1 MNTVPG
7 GDAATANEAKL
18 RTYLK
23 RATTDL
29 KKAYRRLEEAE
40 ARSSEPI
47 AIVSMS
53 CRFPGGATT
62 PERLWELLV
71 EGRDTMGPFP
81 AARGWDVDALY
92 DADPDS
98 PGRTYARE
106 GAFLDDAAG
115 FDAEFFGIS
124 PREALAMDPQ
134 QRLLLE
140 TSWEAFERAHIVPES
155 LKGKPV
161 GVFTGTNG
169 QDYARL
175 LTGRLEAFEGYLVT
189 GASASVASGRVS
201 YTFGL
206 EGPAV
211 TLDTACSSSLV
222 AVHLAAQALRNEEC
236 GLALAGGV
244 TVMATPTIF
253 TEFSRQRGLAP
264 DGRCKAFAGSADG
277 VGWGEGVGVL
287 LLERLS
293 DAHRNGHPVLAVVRG
308 SAVNQDGASN
318 GLTAP
323 NGPAQQRVIRAA
335 LANARLDAG
344 DVDAVEAH
352 GTGTTLGDPIEAQAL
367 LATYGQQRSGERPLW
382 LGSVKSNIGHT
393 QAAAGVAG
401 IIKMVQAMRH
411 GVLPRTL
418 HVDEPSPHVDWQA
431 GAVRLL
437 TEPIPWPD
445 SGHARRAAV
454 SSFGVSGTN
463 AHVVLEAVPADQNIP
478 VEAALP
484 VVPWVISGKTEAA
497 LSQQAARIRDFAT
510 ASDADP
516 VQVAHAL
523 ATTRSHFAHRAAITG
538 TTTAELLAGLD
549 ALAHG
554 QSASN
559 VQVGTAGS
567 GGKLA
572 FLCAGQG
579 SQRPGM
585 GHDLYTAYPVYAT
598 ALDDVCALLDPLLD
612 RPLQEIMFA
621 DPGSPEADLLD
632 QTGYTQPA
640 LFAHTTALYRLL
652 EHWGSRPDYL
662 IGHSLGEV
670 TAAHLAGVLSLAD
683 ACTLVATRARLMQSL
698 PAGGAM
704 VAIQATEDE
713 LRPTL
718 RAGVDIAAINGPTA
732 VVISGDT
739 PAVLAITRHW
749 KDEGRKTHQ
758 LPVSHAFHSPHM
770 DPILN
775 DFHQIAAQLT
785 YHPPQIP
792 VVSNLT
798 GDLATTEQLT
808 SPGYWT
814 DHIRQPVR
822 YHHGLQTLD
831 AHGATT
837 HHHLTPQ
844 TNPLTTATQLHTT
857 GTPLNW
863 HTILPTTPPTD
874 LPTYPFQHQ
883 SYWPEAPISPGD
895 MNAAGLG
902 ASSHPL
908 LSATI
913 SVADKDACLLS
924 GRLSVRTHP
933 WLAEHV
939 VLDTVLLPGTAFVE
953 LALQAARH
961 VGCGEVAELTLHA
974 PLVLGEDDARQLQVQ
989 VEAPDEDG
997 RRAVAV
1003 HSRLDTTGDGEVEHA
1018 WVCHATGALSA
1029 ESAAESTPAY
1039 GAEVWPPA
1047 EALPLDV
1054 ADLYGRF
1061 EDIGL
1066 SYGPVFRGVRAAW
1079 QHGDEVWAE
1088 VALPDDV
1095 VDAVRFGLHPALLDA
1110 ALQAAVLHEGNGERA
1125 QARLPFSW
1133 SRVALHSAGAES
1145 LRVRVSPA
1153 GRDAVTLAL
1162 FDGDG
1167 VPVATVG
1174 ALAVRPVTAEQLA
1187 AIRPAGQDAL
1197 FRLEWTAADASIAG
1211 SAGSRWAVL
1220 GDGVP
1225 APAGVEVRV
1234 YPDLTAL
1241 KEAVAA
1247 GVSVPDVVL
1256 TGCWSDDADP
1266 ATGAHAV
1273 TAHVLGVVQEWLGS
1287 VELARARLALVTR
1300 AAVAVRA
1307 GEVPRD
1313 LAAASVWGLVRS
1325 AQSEHPGRLVLVDV
1339 DGAESSYGA
1348 LPAALASGEPQ
1359 CAVRDGVTH
1368 VCRLVGAGAPALSVP
1383 RDGSP
1388 WRLDVGTAGTVDGL
1402 SVVAAD
1408 VERPLEAGEVRV
1420 AVRSA
1425 GLNFRDVLIAL
1436 GVYPGR
1442 ALIGSEA
1449 AGVVTGTGPGV
1460 TGLAPGDRVM
1470 GLFSGCMGPVAVT
1483 DHRMLARV
1491 PDGWSYAQGATT
1503 PIAFLTA
1510 YYALT
1515 DLGGL
1520 RPGEKVLVHSAAGGV
1535 GMAATQLARHLGA
1548 EVFGTASPGKW
1559 HVLRAQGLDERHIAN
1574 SRALDF
1580 EPEILTGTGG
1590 RGVDVVLDSL
1600 AHEFVDASLRL
1611 LPRGGRFLEMGKTDI
1626 READEVAARHPGV
1639 GYRAFDLMEA
1649 GPERIQEM
1657 FTALG
1662 ELFDAGALRPLP
1674 VSAFDIGRAP
1684 EAFRFMSQAGHI
1696 GKLALTVPR
1705 TLRPEGTVLVTGGTG
1720 ALGRLVARHLVERHG
1735 VRHLLLTSR
1744 SGPDAQ
1750 GADRLRTDLA
1760 ELGAQVTVAACDAA
1774 DRDALAAL
1782 LAGIPAEHPLTAVI
1796 HTAGVL
1802 DDATLH
1808 SLTPEQMDTVLRP
1821 KADAAWNL
1829 HHLTPDHD
1837 LTAFVLFSSAAGV
1850 LGNPGQANYAAA
1862 NTFLDALAH
1871 HRHAH
1876 GLPATSLAWGL
1887 WEQDGGMADS
1897 GEGVRSRLTR
1907 TGLKPLATSEALALF
1922 DSALGD
1928 PRPVLV
1934 PASLDRAVLREAAD
1948 AGALPPVLRAVVSA
1962 ASRRSRPARSGAS
1975 ALGQRLAGLSA
1986 ADRDEFLLRL
1996 VRQNVADALGH
2007 ASTDAVPA
2015 DRPFQDL
2022 GFDSLTAV
2030 ELRNRL
2036 GGATG
2041 LRLSATLVFDHPTAA
2056 ALAAHLGELVGP
2068 RGDRARPESA
2078 ARAAVRD
2085 GEPIAIVG
2093 MACRFPG
2100 GVTSP
2105 EELWDLV
2112 AGERDAIG
2120 PFPGD
2125 RGWDLDGLF
2134 DADPD
2139 RTGTSYA
2146 DEGGFLQGAD
2156 LFDAEFFGM
2165 SPREALATDPQQRLL
2180 LETAWEALERAGLR
2194 PGHAARQPYRG
2205 VRGHGHA
2212 VLRRRS
2218 GTVDG
2223 GGGGLSADRYHQQC
2237 GVRPHRLHPRTGGP
2251 GHHAGHGLLVVP
2263 GRPALGLS
2271 GAAPR

>member
-1 MNTVPG
+1 
-7 GDAATANEAKL
+7 
-18 RTYLK
+18 
-23 RATTDL
+23 
-29 KKAYRRLEEAE
+29 
-40 ARSSEPI
+40 
-47 AIVSMS
+47 
-53 CRFPGGATT
+53 
-62 PERLWELLV
+62 
-71 EGRDTMGPFP
+71 
-81 AARGWDVDALY
+81 
-92 DADPDS
+92 
-98 PGRTYARE
+98 
-106 GAFLDDAAG
+106 
-115 FDAEFFGIS
+115 
-124 PREALAMDPQ
+124 
-134 QRLLLE
+134 
-140 TSWEAFERAHIVPES
+140 
-155 LKGKPV
+155 
-161 GVFTGTNG
+161 
-169 QDYARL
+169 
-175 LTGRLEAFEGYLVT
+175 
-189 GASASVASGRVS
+189 
-201 YTFGL
+201 
-206 EGPAV
+206 
-211 TLDTACSSSLV
+211 
-222 AVHLAAQALRNEEC
+222 
-236 GLALAGGV
+236 
-244 TVMATPTIF
+244 
-253 TEFSRQRGLAP
+253 
-264 DGRCKAFAGSADG
+264 
-277 VGWGEGVGVL
+277 
-287 LLERLS
+287 
-293 DAHRNGHPVLAVVRG
+293 
-308 SAVNQDGASN
+308 
-318 GLTAP
+318 
-323 NGPAQQRVIRAA
+323 
-335 LANARLDAG
+335 
-344 DVDAVEAH
+344 
-352 GTGTTLGDPIEAQAL
+352 
-367 LATYGQQRSGERPLW
+367 
-382 LGSVKSNIGHT
+382 
-393 QAAAGVAG
+393 
-401 IIKMVQAMRH
+401 MR
-411 GVLPRTL
+411 
-418 HVDEPSPHVDWQA
+418 
-431 GAVRLL
+431 
-437 TEPIPWPD
+437 
-445 SGHARRAAV
+445 
-454 SSFGVSGTN
+454 
-463 AHVVLEAVPADQNIP
+463 
-478 VEAALP
+478 
-484 VVPWVISGKTEAA
+484 
-497 LSQQAARIRDFAT
+497 
-510 ASDADP
+510 
-516 VQVAHAL
+516 
-523 ATTRSHFAHRAAITG
+523 
-538 TTTAELLAGLD
+538 
-549 ALAHG
+549 
-554 QSASN
+554 
-559 VQVGTAGS
+559 
-567 GGKLA
+567 
-572 FLCAGQG
+572 
-579 SQRPGM
+579 
-585 GHDLYTAYPVYAT
+585 
-598 ALDDVCALLDPLLD
+598 LLDPLLD

-704 VAIQATEDE
+704 VAVQATEDE

-739 PAVLAITRHW
+739 PAVLAIAQHW

-808 SPGYWT
+808 SPDYWT

-863 HTILPTTPPTD
+863 HTILPTTPPTN

-1744 SGPDAQ
+1744 RGPDAQ
-1750 GADRLRTDLA
+1750 GADRLRTTWPSWA
-1760 ELGAQVTVAACDAA
+1760 PRSPSPPATPPTATPWPHYWPPSRPSIPSPPSSTPPASSTTPPSTPSPPSSSTPSYAPKPTQPGTSTTSPRTTTSPPSSSSPPSPAPSAA
-1774 DRDALAAL
+1774 
-1782 LAGIPAEHPLTAVI
+1782 PARPTTPPRTPSSTPSPTTATP
-1796 HTAGVL
+1796 TACPPPPSPG
-1802 DDATLH
+1802 DCGNRT
-1808 SLTPEQMDTVLRP
+1808 
-1821 KADAAWNL
+1821 AAWRTARRGRPARL
-1829 HHLTPDHD
+1829 ARPGWSPCRPPRRWRCSTPRSA
-1837 LTAFVLFSSAAGV
+1837 TA
-1850 LGNPGQANYAAA
+1850 
-1862 NTFLDALAH
+1862 
-1871 HRHAH
+1871 
-1876 GLPATSLAWGL
+1876 
-1887 WEQDGGMADS
+1887 
-1897 GEGVRSRLTR
+1897 
-1907 TGLKPLATSEALALF
+1907 
-1922 DSALGD
+1922 
-1928 PRPVLV
+1928 RPVLV
-1934 PASLDRAVLREAAD
+1934 PAEPATGLCSAGRRRRCAA
-1948 AGALPPVLRAVVSA
+1948 AGAARRGVG
-1962 ASRRSRPARSGAS
+1962 ASRRSRRARSGAS
-1975 ALGQRLAGLSA
+1975 ALAQRLAGLSA
-1986 ADRDEFLLRL
+1986 ADQHEFLLRL
-1996 VRQNVADALGH
+1996 VAAERRGRAR
-2007 ASTDAVPA
+2007 TREYDAVPA
-2015 DRPFQDL
+2015 DRAFQDL

-2036 GGATG
+2036 GGAPACGCRPRSCSTT
-2041 LRLSATLVFDHPTAA
+2041 RRRPRSRRIC
-2056 ALAAHLGELVGP
+2056 GELARPARRPGASRVRGPGRGAGRGAHRDRRHGLPLPGRRDEPGGAVGSGGRGAGRDRAVPRRPRLEPGRALRPRSRPAPARATP
-2068 RGDRARPESA
+2068 RGRIPAR
-2078 ARAAVRD
+2078 RR
-2085 GEPIAIVG
+2085 
-2093 MACRFPG
+2093 R
-2100 GVTSP
+2100 
-2105 EELWDLV
+2105 
-2112 AGERDAIG
+2112 
-2120 PFPGD
+2120 
-2125 RGWDLDGLF
+2125 
-2134 DADPD
+2134 
-2139 RTGTSYA
+2139 
-2146 DEGGFLQGAD
+2146 
-2156 LFDAEFFGM
+2156 
-2165 SPREALATDPQQRLL
+2165 
-2180 LETAWEALERAGLR
+2180 
-2194 PGHAARQPYRG
+2194 
-2205 VRGHGHA
+2205 
-2212 VLRRRS
+2212 LRRRS
-2218 GTVDG
+2218 
-2223 GGGGLSADRYHQQC
+2223 S
-2237 GVRPHRLHPRTGGP
+2237 
-2251 GHHAGHGLLVVP
+2251 
-2263 GRPALGLS
+2263 S
-2271 GAAPR
+2271 G